1 MAAVERPHHP
11 VIASQREADQFVDAI
26 IGVMERL
33 DRVVSQESELLKAY
47 RLRDAASHGDS
58 KSEAARHYVQALDRL
73 KANAIALA
81 RWAPAAVQRLKA
93 AQRRLAGTLDVNMA
107 VLATARSVSEGIIRN
122 LATEVAAPRT
132 LTTYGAGGRAA
143 APARTGAATPLM
155 VSKTL

>member
-1 MAAVERPHHP
+1 MAPADRPHQP
-11 VIASQREADQFVDAI
+11 VVASQREADQFVDGI
-26 IGVMERL
+26 IAVMQRL
-33 DRVVSQESELLKAY
+33 DGIVSQETDLLKAY
-47 RLRDAASHGDS
+47 RLRDAAGLGDA
-58 KSEAARHYVQALDRL
+58 KTDAAKHYVQALDRL

-81 RWAPAAVQRLKA
+81 RWAPASVQRLKG
-93 AQRRLAGTLDVNMA
+93 AQRRLAETLDVNMA